1 MQDELSMQAAFR
13 ILQTCLQYEWMLDV
27 IDIDDIYNSLEPF
40 LSRSDE
46 IHLRTLF
53 VLYPLLPKLS
63 DKQINLMLL
72 TQSDVRNLTQKLRN
86 IHTFCDTLQFLT
98 YALTLIH
105 NAKILFENGFAELL
119 AEFLEDPSITQGDQ
133 EVIAQLIENLISV
146 DFNISGGGKLSVS
159 DNEQVADTKLG
170 ESTSSFIRSLEGKYN
185 VFARP
190 RMHEQQVSNDHKDTR
205 HTHHIE
211 HAQISTKI
219 KR

>member
-1 MQDELSMQAAFR
+1 MQAAFR

-98 YALTLIH
+98 YALTSIH

-119 AEFLEDPSITQGDQ
+119 AEFLEDPSITQRDQ

-146 DFNISGGGKLSVS
+146 DFSISGGGKLSVS
-159 DNEQVADTKLG
+159 DKEQVADTKLG
-170 ESTSSFIRSLEGKYN
+170 ESTSSFIQSLEGKYN

-190 RMHEQQVSNDHKDTR
+190 
-205 HTHHIE
+205 
-211 HAQISTKI
+211 
-219 KR
+219 